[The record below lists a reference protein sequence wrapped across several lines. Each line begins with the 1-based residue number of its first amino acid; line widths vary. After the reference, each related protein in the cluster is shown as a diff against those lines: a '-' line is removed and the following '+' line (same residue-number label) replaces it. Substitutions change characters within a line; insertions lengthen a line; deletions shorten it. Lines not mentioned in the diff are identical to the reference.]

1 MKKLYTAFVRD
12 KMTKKYTLITSE
24 YNTQADFVSDIKANG
39 YSVIFIASADKFD
52 ERFEEYNEMKSRG
65 FHSVKKYREWYG
77 ID

>member
-12 KMTKKYTLITSE
+12 KKTKEYTFITSE

-39 YSVIFIASADKFD
+39 YSVKFVASADKFNK
-52 ERFEEYNEMKSRG
+52 RFEEYNEMKSRG
-65 FHSVKKYREWYG
+65 FRSVKKYREWYS